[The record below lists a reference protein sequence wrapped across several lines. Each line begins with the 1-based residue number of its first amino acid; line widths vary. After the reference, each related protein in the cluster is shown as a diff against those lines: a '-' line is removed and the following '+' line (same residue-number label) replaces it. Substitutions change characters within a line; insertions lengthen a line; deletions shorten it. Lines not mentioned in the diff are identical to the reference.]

1 VDGRHK
7 AGHDDESEIG
17 TALSMTGTTEAIRAD
32 NVVKTFG
39 KITALAGVSLTVNWG
54 ETLGILG
61 DNGAGKST
69 LIKILT
75 GYHEPDS
82 GQIFV
87 DGKAVQL
94 TSVDGARALGIE
106 CVYQDLAL
114 VNGLSIYHNMFLNR
128 ELLRRGPFR
137 LLDHRE
143 MRRRAAEALAEIG
156 VDIPSVELA
165 VGTLSGG
172 QRQAIAVARA
182 VYSKAR
188 ILLLDEPLAAMGAR
202 EARLII
208 ELIERLRVRGD
219 IAIVM
224 IAHNYAQ
231 TLEICDRIVL
241 MQHGEVTFESA
252 AAATSAEE
260 LLEIVRREY
269 RVVRRG

>member
-1 VDGRHK
+1 MRG
-7 AGHDDESEIG
+7 A
-17 TALSMTGTTEAIRAD
+17 TEAIRAEKL
-32 NVVKTFG
+32 VKAFG
-39 KITALAGVSLTVNWG
+39 NITALAGISLEVAWG

-75 GYHEPDS
+75 GYHQPDS
-82 GQIFV
+82 GQVFV
-87 DGKAVQL
+87 EGKPVQL
-94 TSVDGARALGIE
+94 ASVDDARALGIE

-128 ELLRRGPFR
+128 ELLRRGPLR

-143 MRRRAAEALAEIG
+143 MRRRAAEALDEIG
-156 VDIPSVELA
+156 VDVPSVELA
-165 VGTLSGG
+165 VGALSGG

-208 ELIERLRVRGD
+208 GLIERLRARGD

-231 TLEICDRIVL
+231 TLEICDRVIL
-241 MQHGEVTFESA
+241 MQHGEVTFASQA
-252 AAATSAEE
+252 TATSAEE

-269 RVVRRG
+269 RAARAG

>member
-1 VDGRHK
+1 
-7 AGHDDESEIG
+7 
-17 TALSMTGTTEAIRAD
+17 MTEAIRAEQL
-32 NVVKTFG
+32 KKAFG
-39 KITALAGVSLTVNWG
+39 HITALDGVSIRVAYG

-75 GYHEPDS
+75 GYHQPDS
-82 GQIFV
+82 GGLFV
-87 DGKAVQL
+87 DGRPVDLA
-94 TSVDGARALGIE
+94 SVSQARALGIE

-128 ELLRRGPFR
+128 ELLRPWPFR
-137 LLDHRE
+137 FLDHAE
-143 MRRRAAEALAEIG
+143 MRRRAARALADIG
-156 VDIPSVELA
+156 VDVPSVEVE
-165 VGTLSGG
+165 VGALSGG

-182 VYSKAR
+182 VHGEAR

-208 ELIERLRVRGD
+208 DLIERLKARGD

-231 TLEICDRIVL
+231 TLEICDRIIL
-241 MQHGEVTFESA
+241 MQHGEVTFESPA
-252 AAATSAEE
+252 ATTSAEQ
-260 LLEIVRREY
+260 LLDIVRREY
-269 RVVRRG
+269 RAARAG

>member
-1 VDGRHK
+1 
-7 AGHDDESEIG
+7 
-17 TALSMTGTTEAIRAD
+17 LTGTPTGATEAIRAE

-39 KITALAGVSLTVNWG
+39 KITALAGVSLTVKWG

-69 LIKILT
+69 LVKILT
-75 GYHEPDS
+75 GYHRPDS
-82 GQIFV
+82 GQV
-87 DGKAVQL
+87 
-94 TSVDGARALGIE
+94 SVDGRPVELASVDAARGLGIE

-128 ELLRRGPFR
+128 ELLHGGPLR
-137 LLDHRE
+137 LLDHRA
-143 MRRRAAEALAEIG
+143 MRRRAAAALAEIG
-156 VDIPSVELA
+156 VDVPSVELA
-165 VGTLSGG
+165 VGALSGG

-208 ELIERLRVRGD
+208 ALIERLRARGD

-231 TLEICDRIVL
+231 TLEICDRVLL
-241 MQHGEVTFESA
+241 MQHGEVTFESE

-269 RVVRRG
+269 RAFRTG

>member
-1 VDGRHK
+1 MTDAIRAEGIVKRFGQV
-7 AGHDDESEIG
+7 
-17 TALSMTGTTEAIRAD
+17 TALS
-32 NVVKTFG
+32 
-39 KITALAGVSLTVNWG
+39 GVGMHVAYG

-75 GYHEPDS
+75 GFHQPDQ
-82 GQIFV
+82 GQVFV
-87 DGKAVQL
+87 DDKPVALG
-94 TSVDGARALGIE
+94 SVGEARALGIE

-128 ELLRRGPFR
+128 ELLRPPDWPWWPFR
-137 LLDHRE
+137 LLDHAA
-143 MRRRAAEALAEIG
+143 MRRRAAQALADIG
-156 VDIPSVELA
+156 VDVPSVEAA
-165 VGTLSGG
+165 VGALSGG

-182 VYSKAR
+182 VQGAAR

-208 ELIERLRVRGD
+208 GLIERLKARGD

-231 TLEICDRIVL
+231 TLEICDRIML
-241 MQHGEVTFESA
+241 MQHGEVTFESRA
-252 AAATSAEE
+252 TETSAEA
-260 LLEIVRREY
+260 LLDILRREY
-269 RVVRRG
+269 RAARAI

>member
-1 VDGRHK
+1 MNS
-7 AGHDDESEIG
+7 A
-17 TALSMTGTTEAIRAD
+17 TEAIRAEKL
-32 NVVKTFG
+32 VKAFG
-39 KITALAGVSLTVNWG
+39 SVTALAGVSLNVAWG

-75 GYHEPDS
+75 GYHQPDS
-82 GQIFV
+82 GQVFV
-87 DGKAVQL
+87 ERKPVQL
-94 TSVDGARALGIE
+94 ASVDDARALGIE

-128 ELLRRGPFR
+128 ELLRRWPLR

-156 VDIPSVELA
+156 VDVPSVELE
-165 VGTLSGG
+165 VGALSGG

-208 ELIERLRVRGD
+208 GLIE
-219 IAIVM
+219 
-224 IAHNYAQ
+224 
-231 TLEICDRIVL
+231 
-241 MQHGEVTFESA
+241 HGEITFESQ

-269 RVVRRG
+269 RAVRTG

>member
-1 VDGRHK
+1 VNG
-7 AGHDDESEIG
+7 AE
-17 TALSMTGTTEAIRAD
+17 AAIRAE
-32 NVVKTFG
+32 NLVKSFG
-39 KITALAGVSLTVNWG
+39 QVTALNGVSMQVARG

-75 GYHEPDS
+75 GFHQPDA
-82 GQIFV
+82 GQVYI
-87 DGKAVQL
+87 DGRAVSLQ
-94 TSVDGARALGIE
+94 SVGEARALGVE

-114 VNGLSIYHNMFLNR
+114 VNGISIYLNLFLNR
-128 ELLRRGPFR
+128 EIVRPGPFH
-137 LLDHRE
+137 LLDHKA
-143 MRRRAAEALAEIG
+143 MRRRAREALADIG
-156 VDIPSVELA
+156 IAVASVDLE
-165 VGTLSGG
+165 VGALSGG

-182 VYSKAR
+182 VSSDAR

-208 ELIERLRVRGD
+208 DLIERLKARGD

-231 TLEICDRIVL
+231 TLEICDRVIL
-241 MQHGEVTFESA
+241 MQHGEVTFESDA
-252 AAATSAEE
+252 GHTSAEE

-269 RVVRRG
+269 RAARVR

>member
-1 VDGRHK
+1 
-7 AGHDDESEIG
+7 
-17 TALSMTGTTEAIRAD
+17 MTDAIRTEAIRAEKL
-32 NVVKTFG
+32 VKVFG
-39 KITALAGVSLTVNWG
+39 KVTALAGVSLQVARG

-75 GYHEPDS
+75 GYHQPDA
-82 GQIFV
+82 GQVFV
-87 DGKAVQL
+87 DGRPVELA
-94 TSVDGARALGIE
+94 SVDDARALGIE

-128 ELLRRGPFR
+128 ELLRRGPLR

-143 MRRRAAEALAEIG
+143 MRRRAADALAEIG
-156 VDIPSVELA
+156 VDVPSVETE
-165 VGTLSGG
+165 VGMLSGG

-182 VYSKAR
+182 VYSQAR

-208 ELIERLRVRGD
+208 GLIERLRARGD

-231 TLEICDRIVL
+231 TLEICDRVML
-241 MQHGEVTFESA
+241 MQHGEVTFESRA
-252 AAATSAEE
+252 ATTSAEE

-269 RVVRRG
+269 RAIRTG

>member
-7 AGHDDESEIG
+7 AGHDDESEIR
-17 TALSMTGTTEAIRAD
+17 TALGMIGATEAIRAE

-39 KITALAGVSLTVNWG
+39 KITALAGVSLSVKWG

-87 DGKAVQL
+87 DGTAVQL

-128 ELLRRGPFR
+128 ELLRRGPLR

-156 VDIPSVELA
+156 VDVPSVELA
-165 VGTLSGG
+165 VGALSGG

-208 ELIERLRVRGD
+208 ELIERLRARGD

-231 TLEICDRIVL
+231 TLEICDRVVL
-241 MQHGEVTFESA
+241 MQHGEVTFESEA
-252 AAATSAEE
+252 GATSAEQ

-269 RVVRRG
+269 RAVRTG

>member
-1 VDGRHK
+1 MNS
-7 AGHDDESEIG
+7 A
-17 TALSMTGTTEAIRAD
+17 TEAIRAEKL
-32 NVVKTFG
+32 VKAFG
-39 KITALAGVSLTVNWG
+39 SVTALAGVSLTVAWG

-75 GYHEPDS
+75 GYHQPDS
-82 GQIFV
+82 GQVFV
-87 DGKAVQL
+87 ERKPVQL
-94 TSVDGARALGIE
+94 ASVDDARALGIE

-128 ELLRRGPFR
+128 ELLRRWPLR

-156 VDIPSVELA
+156 VDVPSVELE
-165 VGTLSGG
+165 VGALSGG

-208 ELIERLRVRGD
+208 GLIERLRARGD

-231 TLEICDRIVL
+231 TLEICDRVLL
-241 MQHGEVTFESA
+241 MQLFASVIPIRTVGRRPVK
-252 AAATSAEE
+252 AT
-260 LLEIVRREY
+260 VW
-269 RVVRRG
+269 

>member
-1 VDGRHK
+1 
-7 AGHDDESEIG
+7 
-17 TALSMTGTTEAIRAD
+17 
-32 NVVKTFG
+32 
-39 KITALAGVSLTVNWG
+39 
-54 ETLGILG
+54 
-61 DNGAGKST
+61 
-69 LIKILT
+69 
-75 GYHEPDS
+75 
-82 GQIFV
+82 
-87 DGKAVQL
+87 
-94 TSVDGARALGIE
+94 
-106 CVYQDLAL
+106 
-114 VNGLSIYHNMFLNR
+114 MFLNR

-156 VDIPSVELA
+156 VDVPSVELA
-165 VGTLSGG
+165 VGALSGG

-208 ELIERLRVRGD
+208 GLIERLRARGD

-231 TLEICDRIVL
+231 TLEICDRVVL
-241 MQHGEVTFESA
+241 MQHGEITFESA

-260 LLEIVRREY
+260 LLEILGR
-269 RVVRRG
+269 

>member
-1 VDGRHK
+1 MIEP
-7 AGHDDESEIG
+7 APPL
-17 TALSMTGTTEAIRAD
+17 LSARDIR
-32 NVVKTFG
+32 KTFG
-39 KITALAGVSLTVNWG
+39 AIEALSGVSLSVYSGRVTC
-54 ETLGILG
+54 LLG

-75 GYHEPDS
+75 GYHQPDS
-82 GQIFV
+82 GQVFV
-87 DGKAVQL
+87 DGRPVELA
-94 TSVDGARALGIE
+94 SVDDARALGIE

-156 VDIPSVELA
+156 VDVPSVELA
-165 VGTLSGG
+165 VGALSGG

-208 ELIERLRVRGD
+208 DLIERLRARGD

-231 TLEICDRIVL
+231 TLEICDRVVL
-241 MQHGEVTFESA
+241 MQHGEITFESA

-269 RVVRRG
+269 RAVRTG